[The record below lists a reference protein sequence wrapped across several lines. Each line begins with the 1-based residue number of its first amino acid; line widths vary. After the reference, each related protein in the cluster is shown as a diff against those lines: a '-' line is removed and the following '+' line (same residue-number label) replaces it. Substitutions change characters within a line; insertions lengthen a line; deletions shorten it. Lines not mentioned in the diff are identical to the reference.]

1 MQICLK
7 LLIMLLNFKDQTLR
21 NNMKNKYYLYILP
34 LCAIFLFNGKKYDE
48 SVIERIHLNVNICVE
63 GQECGE
69 VVMIADAGAASKG
82 TKLYAGCI
90 ACHGAKGEGG
100 IGPSF
105 KGQKSDYIAAAL
117 NEYKNNIERGPQSAL
132 MYAQAA
138 ALSESDIKEL
148 SKYIVT
154 L

>member
-1 MQICLK
+1 
-7 LLIMLLNFKDQTLR
+7 
-21 NNMKNKYYLYILP
+21 MKNKSYLLILP
-34 LCAIFLFNGKKYDE
+34 LCAIFLFNGKKYDD

-63 GQECGE
+63 GQDCGAVLVE
-69 VVMIADAGAASKG
+69 ASADSGGSS
-82 TKLYAGCI
+82 TVSKLYASCI

-105 KGQKSDYIAAAL
+105 KGRKSDYISTAL
-117 NEYKNNIERGPQSAL
+117 VQYKNKEERGAQSAL

-138 ALSESDIKEL
+138 ALSDKEIKDL
-148 SKYIVT
+148 SEYITT

>member
-1 MQICLK
+1 
-7 LLIMLLNFKDQTLR
+7 
-21 NNMKNKYYLYILP
+21 MKNKYYLYILP

-48 SVIERIHLNVNICVE
+48 SVIERIHLNVNICIE

-69 VVMIADAGAASKG
+69 VATIADSGAASSKG

-105 KGQKSDYIAAAL
+105 KGQTSEYIASAL

-138 ALSESDIKEL
+138 ALSENDIKEL
-148 SKYIVT
+148 SKYILT

>member
-1 MQICLK
+1 
-7 LLIMLLNFKDQTLR
+7 
-21 NNMKNKYYLYILP
+21 MKNKYYLYILP

-48 SVIERIHLNVNICVE
+48 SVIERIHLNVNICIE
-63 GQECGE
+63 GEECGE
-69 VVMIADAGAASKG
+69 VATIADSGAASKG

-90 ACHGAKGEGG
+90 ACHGAKGGGG

-105 KGQKSDYIAAAL
+105 KGQTSEYIASAL

-138 ALSESDIKEL
+138 ALSENDIKEL
-148 SKYIVT
+148 SKYILT

>member
-1 MQICLK
+1 
-7 LLIMLLNFKDQTLR
+7 
-21 NNMKNKYYLYILP
+21 MKNRYYLYILP

-48 SVIERIHLNVNICVE
+48 SVIERIHLDINICIE
-63 GQECGE
+63 GQECGSTAF
-69 VVMIADAGAASKG
+69 IAETVAKVSKG
-82 TKLYAGCI
+82 SKLYAGCI

-105 KGQKSDYIAAAL
+105 KGSKSDYIASSL
-117 NEYKNNIERGPQSAL
+117 NEYKNKIERGPQSAL

-138 ALSESDIKEL
+138 ALSDSDIKEL
-148 SKYIVT
+148 SKYIVS

>member
-1 MQICLK
+1 
-7 LLIMLLNFKDQTLR
+7 
-21 NNMKNKYYLYILP
+21 MKNKHYLYILP

-48 SVIERIHLNVNICVE
+48 SVIERIHLDVNICIE
-63 GQECGE
+63 GQECGAAA
-69 VVMIADAGAASKG
+69 VIAQIDTKVSKG
-82 TKLYAGCI
+82 SKLYAGCI

-105 KGQKSDYIAAAL
+105 KGSKSDYIASSL
-117 NEYKNNIERGPQSAL
+117 NEYKNKTERGPQSAL

-138 ALSESDIKEL
+138 ALSDSDIKEL
-148 SKYIVT
+148 SKYIVS

>member
-1 MQICLK
+1 
-7 LLIMLLNFKDQTLR
+7 
-21 NNMKNKYYLYILP
+21 MKNKHYLYILP

-48 SVIERIHLNVNICVE
+48 SVIERIHLDVNICIE
-63 GQECGE
+63 GQECGAAA
-69 VVMIADAGAASKG
+69 VIAQIDTKVSKG
-82 TKLYAGCI
+82 SKLYAGCI

-105 KGQKSDYIAAAL
+105 KGSKGDYIASSL
-117 NEYKNNIERGPQSAL
+117 NEYKNKIERGPQSAL

-138 ALSESDIKEL
+138 ALSDSDIKEL
-148 SKYIVT
+148 SKYIVS

>member
-1 MQICLK
+1 
-7 LLIMLLNFKDQTLR
+7 
-21 NNMKNKYYLYILP
+21 MKNKYYLFIFP

-48 SVIERIHLNVNICVE
+48 SVIERIHLNVNICIE
-63 GQECGE
+63 GEECGE
-69 VVMIADAGAASKG
+69 VATIADSGAASKG

-90 ACHGAKGEGG
+90 ACHGAKGGGG

-105 KGQKSDYIAAAL
+105 KGQTSEYIASAL

-138 ALSESDIKEL
+138 ALSENDIKEL
-148 SKYIVT
+148 SKYILT

>member
-1 MQICLK
+1 
-7 LLIMLLNFKDQTLR
+7 
-21 NNMKNKYYLYILP
+21 MKNKYYLYILP

-48 SVIERIHLNVNICVE
+48 SVIERIHLNVNICIE

-69 VVMIADAGAASKG
+69 VAAIADSGAASKG

-90 ACHGAKGEGG
+90 ACHGAKGGGG

-105 KGQKSDYIAAAL
+105 KGQTSEYIASAL
-117 NEYKNNIERGPQSAL
+117 SEYKNNIERGPQSAL

-138 ALSESDIKEL
+138 ALSENDIKEL
-148 SKYIVT
+148 SKYILT

>member
-1 MQICLK
+1 
-7 LLIMLLNFKDQTLR
+7 
-21 NNMKNKYYLYILP
+21 MKNKYYLYILP

-48 SVIERIHLNVNICVE
+48 SVIERIHLNVNICIE

-69 VVMIADAGAASKG
+69 VATIADGSAASKG

-90 ACHGAKGEGG
+90 ACHGAKGGGG

-105 KGQKSDYIAAAL
+105 KGQTSEYIASAL

-138 ALSESDIKEL
+138 ALSENDIKEL
-148 SKYIVT
+148 SKYILT

>member
-1 MQICLK
+1 
-7 LLIMLLNFKDQTLR
+7 
-21 NNMKNKYYLYILP
+21 MKNKYYLYILP
-34 LCAIFLFNGKKYDE
+34 ICALFLFNGKKYDE
-48 SVIERIHLNVNICVE
+48 SVIERIHLNVNICLE
-63 GQECGE
+63 GQECGASSTVANAE
-69 VVMIADAGAASKG
+69 VGSKG

-105 KGQKSDYIAAAL
+105 KGQKSEYIALAL

-132 MYAQAA
+132 MYSQAA

-148 SKYIVT
+148 SKYIVN

>member
-1 MQICLK
+1 
-7 LLIMLLNFKDQTLR
+7 
-21 NNMKNKYYLYILP
+21 MKNKYYLYILP
-34 LCAIFLFNGKKYDE
+34 LCVLFLFNGKKYDD
-48 SVIERIHLNVNICVE
+48 SVIERLSLQVNICVE
-63 GQECGE
+63 GQDCGTS
-69 VVMIADAGAASKG
+69 ASTAQASSGSASGA

-90 ACHGAKGEGG
+90 ACHGAQGEGG

-105 KGQKSDYIAAAL
+105 KGSKSEYIAAAL
-117 NEYKNNIERGPQSAL
+117 VQYKNKEERGAQSAL

-138 ALSESDIKEL
+138 ALSDKDIKDL

>member
-1 MQICLK
+1 
-7 LLIMLLNFKDQTLR
+7 
-21 NNMKNKYYLYILP
+21 MKNKYYLYVLP
-34 LCAIFLFNGKKYDE
+34 ICAIFLFNGKKYDE
-48 SVIERIHLNVNICVE
+48 SVIERIHLEVSICLE
-63 GQECGE
+63 GQECGAA
-69 VVMIADAGAASKG
+69 VTVTKNDTQASKG

-105 KGQKSDYIAAAL
+105 KGSTSDYIATSL
-117 NEYKNNIERGPQSAL
+117 NEYKNKIERGPQSVL

-138 ALSESDIKEL
+138 GLSDSDIKEL
-148 SKYIVT
+148 SKYIVS

>member
-1 MQICLK
+1 
-7 LLIMLLNFKDQTLR
+7 
-21 NNMKNKYYLYILP
+21 MKNKNYLYILL

-48 SVIERIHLNVNICVE
+48 SVIERIHLNVNICIE

-69 VVMIADAGAASKG
+69 VATVADSSVAPKG

-105 KGQKSDYIAAAL
+105 KGQTSEYIASAL
-117 NEYKNNIERGPQSAL
+117 NEYKNNIKRGPQSAL

-138 ALSESDIKEL
+138 ALSENDIKEL
-148 SKYIVT
+148 SKYIIT

>member
-1 MQICLK
+1 
-7 LLIMLLNFKDQTLR
+7 
-21 NNMKNKYYLYILP
+21 MKNKHYLYILP

-48 SVIERIHLNVNICVE
+48 SVIERIHLDVNICIE
-63 GQECGE
+63 GQECGAAA
-69 VVMIADAGAASKG
+69 VIAQIDTKVSKG
-82 TKLYAGCI
+82 GKLYAGCI

-105 KGQKSDYIAAAL
+105 KGSKSDYIASSL
-117 NEYKNNIERGPQSAL
+117 NEYKNKIERGPQSAL

-138 ALSESDIKEL
+138 ALSDSDIKEL
-148 SKYIVT
+148 SKYIVS

>member
-1 MQICLK
+1 MHGL
-7 LLIMLLNFKDQTLR
+7 
-21 NNMKNKYYLYILP
+21 
-34 LCAIFLFNGKKYDE
+34 
-48 SVIERIHLNVNICVE
+48 HL
-63 GQECGE
+63 
-69 VVMIADAGAASKG
+69 G

-117 NEYKNNIERGPQSAL
+117 NEYKRILKEARKVHL
-132 MYAQAA
+132 YAQAA

>member
-1 MQICLK
+1 
-7 LLIMLLNFKDQTLR
+7 
-21 NNMKNKYYLYILP
+21 MKNKHYLYILP

-48 SVIERIHLNVNICVE
+48 SVIERIHLDVNISIE
-63 GQECGE
+63 GQECGAAA
-69 VVMIADAGAASKG
+69 VIAQIDTKVSKG
-82 TKLYAGCI
+82 SKLYAGCI

-105 KGQKSDYIAAAL
+105 KGSKSDYIASSL
-117 NEYKNNIERGPQSAL
+117 NEYKNKIERGPQSAL

-138 ALSESDIKEL
+138 ALSDSDIKEL
-148 SKYIVT
+148 SKYIVS

>member
-1 MQICLK
+1 
-7 LLIMLLNFKDQTLR
+7 
-21 NNMKNKYYLYILP
+21 MKNKHYLYILP

-48 SVIERIHLNVNICVE
+48 SVIERIHLDVNICIE
-63 GQECGE
+63 GQECGAAA
-69 VVMIADAGAASKG
+69 VIAQIDKKVSKG
-82 TKLYAGCI
+82 SKLYAGCI

-105 KGQKSDYIAAAL
+105 KGSKSDYIASSL
-117 NEYKNNIERGPQSAL
+117 NEYKNKIERGPQSAL

-138 ALSESDIKEL
+138 ALSDSDIKEL
-148 SKYIVT
+148 SKYIVG